1 MYLEELFYQSPPLP
15 RPHIILSLCLV
26 ASSYSNPVNNANQ
39 VNPVE
44 NTDQLYP
51 VELYNLAESQQPQHL
66 DFVNS
71 FIQVNNKQLFK

>member
-1 MYLEELFYQSPPLP
+1 MLSTLF
-15 RPHIILSLCLV
+15 CLV
-26 ASSYSNPVNNANQ
+26 ASSYNNPVNNDNQ

-71 FIQVNNKQLFK
+71 FIQVKNKLFFR